1 MVFYLFWTIFIVG
14 FRIDHLYFFLL
25 VTVLFTLHLQTR
37 MFVYGFV
44 FFAVFWILYDSLRVI
59 PNYMVSE
66 VHIEQ
71 PYLIEKALFGIQM
84 DGQVYTPNE
93 YFRLKSKTI
102 LDVLSGIFY
111 LTWVPVPMALAFYF
125 FLTDKKHLLR
135 YSGAYLF
142 TNLLGFTL
150 YYSYPAAP
158 PWYFDQYGTALLMDL
173 PGDPALLAKFDI
185 WLGMPLFTDMYT
197 KNSNIFAAIPS
208 LHSAYPVVA
217 LYYAYIKKL
226 KWVSLLIFIDMIG
239 IWFAAVYTFHHY
251 FIDVLIGLSCAVL
264 AIFIYE
270 KWMYPLQLTKWYT
283 KYLKFAQS

>member
-1 MVFYLFWTIFIVG
+1 
-14 FRIDHLYFFLL
+14 
-25 VTVLFTLHLQTR
+25 
-37 MFVYGFV
+37 
-44 FFAVFWILYDSLRVI
+44 
-59 PNYMVSE
+59 MVSE

-71 PYLIEKALFGIQM
+71 PYLIEKALFGIQI
-84 DGQVYTPNE
+84 DGQIFTPNE
-93 YFRLKSKTI
+93 YFRLKSKTF

-125 FLTDKKHLLR
+125 FLKDKKHLLR

-173 PGDPALLAKFDI
+173 PGDPALLAKFDM
-185 WLGMPLFTDMYT
+185 WLGIPLFTDMYT

-217 LYYAYIKKL
+217 LYYAYTKKL

-251 FIDVLIGLSCAVL
+251 FVDVLIGLSCAVL

-270 KWMYPLQLTKWYT
+270 KWLYPLKLANWYT
-283 KYLKFAQS
+283 KYLKYAQT